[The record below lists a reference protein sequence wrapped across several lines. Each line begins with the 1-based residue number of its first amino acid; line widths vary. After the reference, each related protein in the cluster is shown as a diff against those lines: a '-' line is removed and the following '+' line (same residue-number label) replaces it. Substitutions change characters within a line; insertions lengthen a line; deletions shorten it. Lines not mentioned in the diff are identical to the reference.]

1 MNVIDFLIII
11 NLLILAIKDVLK
23 KEIELHYIYFIFGL
37 IIAEFLLVSQNILMF
52 FLILAYNLFFSY
64 FFSRY
69 LARGD
74 ITLITFLNFRFTNN
88 IIGLFAFNVVIF
100 IAMLIGKL
108 MKTNEVAFIPFIFLA
123 YIFAIFSLS
132 FTISL

>member
-23 KEIELHYIYFIFGL
+23 KEIELHYVYFIFGL

-64 FFSRY
+64 FFSKY

-88 IIGLFAFNVVIF
+88 VIGLFAFNIVLF

-108 MKTNEVAFIPFIFLA
+108 MKTNEIAFVPYILLA

-132 FTISL
+132 FITSL